1 MVQISEQIFKIGII
15 PVIAIDDADKAVPL
29 ACALVKGDLPAAE
42 VTFRTAAGEE
52 AIRRIAAEV
61 PEVLVG
67 AGTVLNLEQCDR
79 ALAAGAK
86 FIVSPGYN
94 EALVAHCQEKGVLVL
109 PGCVNASDMTR
120 AANAGLEY
128 VKFFPAEQSGGVDGI
143 KALAPVFPKLNFMPT
158 GGVNTKNLMDYLGY
172 DRIFACGGTWMVKKD
187 LIEGEKWDE
196 ITRICK
202 DAVKTMLGFEL
213 GHVGINCQDAGQAE
227 QTAKALC
234 AIFGFEYKAGN
245 SSDFAGSAVECNK
258 APGRGAHGHI
268 AIRTNN
274 VDRAIYHLGL
284 QGVKFDESSRKT
296 DAKGRTKA
304 IYLQEELGGFAL
316 HLVQK

>member
-128 VKFFPAEQSGGVDGI
+128 VKFFPAEQSGGVNGI

-213 GHVGINCQDAGQAE
+213 GHVGINC
-227 QTAKALC
+227 
-234 AIFGFEYKAGN
+234 
-245 SSDFAGSAVECNK
+245 
-258 APGRGAHGHI
+258 
-268 AIRTNN
+268 
-274 VDRAIYHLGL
+274 
-284 QGVKFDESSRKT
+284 
-296 DAKGRTKA
+296 
-304 IYLQEELGGFAL
+304 
-316 HLVQK
+316 